1 MSTAQAAAWNAGKAK
16 VLEYSLAIVGDG
28 PYYQNGGNFSADPE
42 GGGGIAGTL
51 AGAGHSKGGPTD
63 PRSVIAAVEE
73 ARKVHKYIKIGGSDQ
88 HWSTDPNDPEG
99 LAHGSCLGD
108 CHARFLLAWQPGCMM
123 GSNSWDPI
131 YSRPIGEPRGPAVFS
146 APDQTLTREFVHVK
160 VVFRYSDVATGRGEG
175 VICWGGVCPPSPPP
189 GPPPPPPPPPAPPA
203 PPIGQCPSSV
213 LPDTSFGGN
222 DVSAQVVPSA
232 AACCA
237 LCAANKAKGCAEW
250 ALHTQAK
257 GKYPANTCHL
267 HGSGS
272 SQKRQVG
279 TVAGVLNTTMVLKSD
294 DRPAGWKCSC
304 ANQSLCQ
311 PLSHTPRV
319 RDKEVFAYYEDAYG
333 DAGVERMLRNGDV
346 TTIAACGG
354 DDRMLDKHLCMAH
367 AAGVRVVLGCEGCDV
382 WGNTEKCVGHTQNV
396 SYNFNNATARDAFVD
411 YLVTT
416 NHDYG
421 YDGISLE

>member
-51 AGAGHSKGGPTD
+51 AGAGHSKGGPAD
-63 PRSVIAAVEE
+63 PRSLIAAVEE
-73 ARKVHKYIKIGGSDQ
+73 ARKVHKYIKVGGSDQ
-88 HWSTDPNDPEG
+88 HWNTDPNDPEG

-108 CHARFLLAWQPGCMM
+108 CHARFLLAWEPGCMM

-146 APDQTLTREFVHVK
+146 APDKTLTREFVHVK

-237 LCAANKAKGCAEW
+237 LCAANKAKDCVEW
-250 ALHTQAK
+250 AWHTAAK

-294 DRPAGWKCSC
+294 DRPAGWKCTC
-304 ANQSLCQ
+304 ANQSLCR

-319 RDKEVFAYYEDAYG
+319 TDKEVFAYCKM
-333 DAGVERMLRNGDV
+333 VILSR
-346 TTIAACGG
+346 IACCPS
-354 DDRMLDKHLCMAH
+354 R
-367 AAGVRVVLGCEGCDV
+367 
-382 WGNTEKCVGHTQNV
+382 
-396 SYNFNNATARDAFVD
+396 
-411 YLVTT
+411 
-416 NHDYG
+416 
-421 YDGISLE
+421 